1 MQILNTEEEHP
12 PFHLRIAEYDVDERG
27 EPSTEPWRDPSGE
40 PLRDRSR
47 DPSNKSGGEER
58 RNLGRRSVGGEERRS
73 LGRRSV
79 ERRNLGRRSVGG
91 EDRRTVG
98 RRSKRGDRWLEIR
111 RSRREE
117 IEERRFVGREEEK
130 ARKLNHNTYPNRLSP
145 PRFHRP
151 ITPSHV
157 SPNDDNKNILN

>member
-58 RNLGRRSVGGEERRS
+58 RNLGRRSVGGE
-73 LGRRSV
+73 
-79 ERRNLGRRSVGG
+79 
-91 EDRRTVG
+91 DRRTVG

-111 RSRREE
+111 RSRREEIEGRRSMARDSSVEKRGDRRKE

-145 PRFHRP
+145 PR
-151 ITPSHV
+151 TSHWDAV
-157 SPNDDNKNILN
+157 NLVLKHATNND

>member
-40 PLRDRSR
+40 ALRDRSR
-47 DPSNKSGGEER
+47 DPSKKS
-58 RNLGRRSVGGEERRS
+58 GGEERRS

-79 ERRNLGRRSVGG
+79 EKRNLGRRSVGG

-98 RRSKRGDRWLEIR
+98 RRSKRGDSSVEKKK
-111 RSRREE
+111 RRENQ
-117 IEERRFVGREEEK
+117 ITTLTQIDYPLPGFI
-130 ARKLNHNTYPNRLSP
+130 AQSHQATYHLTTTTKTS
-145 PRFHRP
+145 
-151 ITPSHV
+151 
-157 SPNDDNKNILN
+157 

>member
-27 EPSTEPWRDPSGE
+27 EPSIEPWRDPSGE

-58 RNLGRRSVGGEERRS
+58 R
-73 LGRRSV
+73 
-79 ERRNLGRRSVGG
+79 
-91 EDRRTVG
+91 TVG
-98 RRSKRGDRWLEIR
+98 RRSKRGDRWLEIC

-151 ITPSHV
+151 ITLSYV

>member
-40 PLRDRSR
+40 ALRDRLR
-47 DPSNKSGGEER
+47 DPSKKS
-58 RNLGRRSVGGEERRS
+58 GGEERRS

-79 ERRNLGRRSVGG
+79 EKRNLGRRSVGG

-98 RRSKRGDRWLEIR
+98 RRSKRGDSSVEKKK
-111 RSRREE
+111 RRENQ
-117 IEERRFVGREEEK
+117 ITTLTQIDYPLPGFI
-130 ARKLNHNTYPNRLSP
+130 AQSHQTTYHLTTTTKTS
-145 PRFHRP
+145 
-151 ITPSHV
+151 
-157 SPNDDNKNILN
+157 

>member
-27 EPSTEPWRDPSGE
+27 EPSTEPTENRRQENRREETGEPSVEKTGEPSGG
-40 PLRDRSR
+40 DRR
-47 DPSNKSGGEER
+47 T
-58 RNLGRRSVGGEERRS
+58 VGGEDRRT
-73 LGRRSV
+73 V
-79 ERRNLGRRSVGG
+79 DRRNLGRRSVGG

-111 RSRREE
+111 RGDRREE

-130 ARKLNHNTYPNRLSP
+130 ARKLNHNT
-145 PRFHRP
+145 
-151 ITPSHV
+151 
-157 SPNDDNKNILN
+157 

>member
-40 PLRDRSR
+40 ALRDRSR
-47 DPSNKSGGEER
+47 DPSKKSGGEEKR
-58 RNLGRRSVGGEERRS
+58 SLGRRSVGGEERRS

-79 ERRNLGRRSVGG
+79 EKRNLGRRSVG
-91 EDRRTVG
+91 
-98 RRSKRGDRWLEIR
+98 RRSKRGD
-111 RSRREE
+111 RREE
-117 IEERRFVGREEEK
+117 IEERRFVGREEGK
-130 ARKLNHNTYPNRLSP
+130 TRKSNHNTYPNRLSP

-157 SPNDDNKNILN
+157 SPNDDNKNILS

>member
-27 EPSTEPWRDPSGE
+27 ELSIEPWRDPSGE

-58 RNLGRRSVGGEERRS
+58 R
-73 LGRRSV
+73 
-79 ERRNLGRRSVGG
+79 
-91 EDRRTVG
+91 TVG

-111 RSRREE
+111 RSRREEIEGRRSMARDSSVEKRRDRRKE